1 LLTKALLTHDEIVLL
16 YAVPLELK
24 QGRVSAA
31 GLLSSKPPFLT
42 LTELTD

>member
-24 QGRVSAA
+24 QGTCECSWITVIKAA
-31 GLLSSKPPFLT
+31 ILDLDRT
-42 LTELTD
+42 N